1 MASEKTNPTRWTHPS
16 VIAIAPTTDPVVEVI
31 DRAKA
36 VALGAMEEGWA
47 GPPFDPLSLADMLGV
62 RAVAREDILDARTIP
77 IGSDKLQIEFNPN
90 RPKARLRF
98 SIAHEL
104 AHTLFPDCRE
114 QVRHRL
120 SRAEMRDDD
129 WQLEMLCNLAAAEFL
144 MPTGSVL
151 ELQERLPTIDDLL
164 ESRERY
170 AVSMEAIMLRL
181 HRLSRHPCGVFAA
194 SRREAEPNQGRYQ
207 IDYLL
212 SAREWPVNLRAGH
225 LLPADTAVAEC
236 TAIGYTAKSDE
247 TWDDSTGQIHVECVG
262 VSPYPNHTFPR
273 VLGIITSRKK
283 KAGPRTKIEYLRGNA
298 LEPRGSGP
306 RVIAQVV
313 NDKTPR
319 WGAGFARALAA
330 KWPFVQKDFVDW
342 SDEHKQDFRLGHT
355 HLSVVDK
362 SLSVFHMIAQKGYG
376 TNKPGI
382 RYSALENCL
391 HQLAEH
397 ASQTKS
403 SVHAPRIGCGE
414 AGGRWEIVSE
424 LIDIALCS
432 AGVPV
437 VIYDLPQRSGR
448 RSIATSQQSLFG

>member
-1 MASEKTNPTRWTHPS
+1 MASGKPNRTQWTHPS
-16 VIAIAPTTDPVVEVI
+16 VLAIAPTTDPVVEVI

-47 GPPFDPLSLADMLGV
+47 GPPFDPLSLADKLGV
-62 RAVAREDILDARTIP
+62 RAVAREDIQDARTIP

-120 SRAEMRDDD
+120 SRDEMRDDD

-151 ELQERLPTIDDLL
+151 ELQERQPTIDDLL

-170 AVSMEAIMLRL
+170 AVSMEAILLRL

-194 SRREAEPNQGRYQ
+194 SRREPEPNHGRYR

-212 SAREWPVNLRAGH
+212 SPREWPVNLPAGR

-247 TWDDSTGQIHVECVG
+247 TWDDGIGQVHVECVG

-273 VLGIITSRKK
+273 VVGIITSRKK
-283 KAGPRTKIEYLRGNA
+283 KAGTRAEVEYLRGNA

-306 RVIAQVV
+306 RVIAHVV

-319 WGAGFARALAA
+319 WGAGFAKALAA
-330 KWPFVQKDFVDW
+330 KWPFVQQDFVKW
-342 SDEHKQDFRLGHT
+342 SEHHREDFRLGQT
-355 HLSVVDK
+355 HLTAVDK
-362 SLSVFHMIAQKGYG
+362 SLAVFHMIAQKGYG

-382 RYSALENCL
+382 RYAALESCL
-391 HQLAEH
+391 RQLADH
-397 ASQTKS
+397 AMQTES

-414 AGGRWEIVSE
+414 AGGRWEIVSD
-424 LIDIALCS
+424 LIDSALCS

-437 VIYDLPQRSGR
+437 VIYDLPQKSGR
-448 RSIATSQQSLFG
+448 RTTVASQQNLFG